1 MKRQTRLHPAAWALA
16 TDGLTKIAD
25 SVNPDEDS
33 LVKPD
38 LTKVNWAETHLREI
52 VQKLPAEDHATYRTR
67 HAVTFA
73 HSEIGL
79 YSLRATHGGGL
90 EAGTWT

>member
-16 TDGLTKIAD
+16 TDGLTRIGNLVRAD
-25 SVNPDEDS
+25 GES
-33 LVKPD
+33 LVKPEF
-38 LTKVNWAETHLREI
+38 TKVNWREGHLREI
-52 VQKLPAEDHATYRTR
+52 VQKLPAEDHATYRAQM
-67 HAVTFA
+67 AVTFA